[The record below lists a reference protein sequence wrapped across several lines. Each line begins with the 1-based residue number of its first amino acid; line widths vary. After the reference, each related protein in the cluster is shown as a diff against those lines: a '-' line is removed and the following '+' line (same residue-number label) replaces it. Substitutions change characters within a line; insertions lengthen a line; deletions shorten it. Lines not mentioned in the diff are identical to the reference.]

1 MSELDKKVGNEISR
15 LEQKIIEL
23 EQKMMR
29 EISRLEQ
36 KMIDEVSK
44 LRVEMARNHA
54 SLIRWMFILWIG
66 QIGAI
71 IGILLAFFK

>member
-1 MSELDKKVGNEISR
+1 MSEMSGLDKKVGNEISR
-15 LEQKIIEL
+15 LEQKIME
-23 EQKMMR
+23 
-29 EISRLEQ
+29 LEQ